1 MRRTLVPRLG
11 AAGLTHRPQALDEEV
26 AAALERRNGRLLAG
40 DDLIEFV
47 Q

>member
-11 AAGLTHRPQALDEEV
+11 TAGLTHRPQSLDQEV
-26 AAALERRNGRLLAG
+26 AATLQRRDGRLLAG
-40 DDLIEFV
+40 DDLIEFM